1 MLGGLGGDAL
11 EWGLC
16 MAVNR
21 GSLASLLCARACV
34 RGRDKQNIVLFL
46 LSVLGVHSGL
56 RTSKSNFSWMKIFQ
70 SLFITSNAVF
80 RVFSR

>member
-1 MLGGLGGDAL
+1 MLGGLGGDVL
-11 EWGLC
+11 ECGLL

-21 GSLASLLCARACV
+21 GLLANLLCARACV
-34 RGRDKQNIVLFL
+34 RGRDKQDIVLFL

-56 RTSKSNFSWMKIFQ
+56 RTSKSNCSWMKIFQ
-70 SLFITSNAVF
+70 SLFIISNAVF